1 MNTTS
6 ARFAAAPRAPNARAA
21 RVRLPREVV
30 LVTQDPVL
38 ERAFVEAA
46 IEARVLVTTTPA
58 ALADLLMAGRVGALV
73 LDVGALEGA
82 APPLA
87 RHLAEQFPDVPLVG
101 VGTREDEARVAAL
114 ISSGLI
120 YRFLHRPVSAAR
132 VRTFVE
138 AALRRGAEVDYTP
151 PPPPPVRATRHWPLI
166 ATAVAATLAV
176 TLGLA
181 FHARAPQP
189 PSPVAIERPVAGRA
203 PLVSA
208 APAAREPEIASPAP
222 RIAREPE
229 ADATAEP
236 VPAEPVPAVATAVVP
251 APVADPVPVAP
262 PPAEHEAPPDAPTAS
277 GPEPLH
283 EPLPAAAVQDAAPD
297 AAREARA
304 MPAAESV
311 ADAPLSTAPPPQR

>member
-82 APPLA
+82 ALPLA

-181 FHARAPQP
+181 LHARAPQA
-189 PSPVAIERPVAGRA
+189 PSPVAIERPVAVAGRA

-208 APAAREPEIASPAP
+208 VPAAREPEIAPPAS
-222 RIAREPE
+222 RVAREPE
-229 ADATAEP
+229 PAATAEP
-236 VPAEPVPAVATAVVP
+236 APAVATAVVP

-262 PPAEHEAPPDAPTAS
+262 PTAAAEHEAPPDAPTAS

-283 EPLPAAAVQDAAPD
+283 EPPAAAVQDGAPD
-297 AAREARA
+297 AAREAPA
-304 MPAAESV
+304 SPAAESV
-311 ADAPLSTAPPPQR
+311 ADAPVATAPPPER